1 MGPGAVAT
9 LRDLTLGEFLL
20 VVVLASALSMGV
32 FWHASK
38 RGSRHPT
45 AWGVAT
51 FLFAGIAIPAY
62 VISVI
67 LANRRS

>member
-1 MGPGAVAT
+1 MSELSPAQFVLAVA
-9 LRDLTLGEFLL
+9 
-20 VVVLASALSMGV
+20 VAAALSMGV

-45 AWGVAT
+45 AWGVAV

-62 VISVI
+62 AINVL
-67 LANRRS
+67 LANRRR